1 MVTGLE
7 GVVISKIVCGNEFT
21 LALSDEGKVYSW
33 GENRMAGG
41 RLRIVNTPTI
51 ISTEMGRVKDI
62 AATHYESHPC
72 SAINTKNRVY
82 IWGNCNGQLVET
94 PMLTFFSSLDDVY
107 AVAYP
112 PVTYQKFQLLK
123 IMKDDD
129 KRKDSLNERLR
140 QAFDDP
146 ETADYAFIFEK
157 KKIHVHKNMLNFGS
171 DVFKKK
177 FLCNWDDSC
186 KKEQIVKEHSYES
199 FYALLKFFYTDQVD
213 VTPEL
218 ALDVYAV
225 ADFYQVKGLM
235 NECEKILKS
244 GLTVQNAADVYE
256 KAIFLGAK
264 DLCEFCFEFCREHLV
279 DVVDDFETD
288 ECKKKF
294 VLEVFRRAANQE
306 KN

>member
-1 MVTGLE
+1 
-7 GVVISKIVCGNEFT
+7 
-21 LALSDEGKVYSW
+21 
-33 GENRMAGG
+33 
-41 RLRIVNTPTI
+41 
-51 ISTEMGRVKDI
+51 
-62 AATHYESHPC
+62 
-72 SAINTKNRVY
+72 
-82 IWGNCNGQLVET
+82 
-94 PMLTFFSSLDDVY
+94 
-107 AVAYP
+107 
-112 PVTYQKFQLLK
+112 
-123 IMKDDD
+123 
-129 KRKDSLNERLR
+129 
-140 QAFDDP
+140 
-146 ETADYAFIFEK
+146 
-157 KKIHVHKNMLNFGS
+157 MLNFGS

-177 FLCNWDDSC
+177 FHSYWDDSS
-186 KKEQIVKEHSYES
+186 KKEQIVKEHISYES
-199 FYALLKFFYTDQVD
+199 FYAFLKYFYTDEVD
-213 VTPEL
+213 FTPEL